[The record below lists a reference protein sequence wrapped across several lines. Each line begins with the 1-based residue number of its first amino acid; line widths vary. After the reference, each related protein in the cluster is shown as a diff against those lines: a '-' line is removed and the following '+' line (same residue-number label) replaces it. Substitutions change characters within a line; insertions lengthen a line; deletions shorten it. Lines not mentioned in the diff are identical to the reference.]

1 MLRKLKRRIFIIF
14 AILCAFGISSCG
26 DPSEDNYY
34 YVSNGVSLTKSQAE
48 NFEHEFELSGSR
60 LQEIIDVPLD
70 ESAYT
75 AYQKEW
81 ENEPFPEAKI
91 WSTDITA
98 ASGSIEKAS
107 EDLKKRSDALNESL
121 DEEAEK

>member
-1 MLRKLKRRIFIIF
+1 MLNKLKHRIFIICIIF
-14 AILCAFGISSCG
+14 FSVFCSACG
-26 DPSEDNYY
+26 GPSEGSYY

-48 NFEHEFELSGSR
+48 NFEREFELSGSR

-75 AYQKEW
+75 SYQKEW
-81 ENEPFPEAKI
+81 ENEPFPEARI

-98 ASGSIEKAS
+98 ASGSINKAS
-107 EDLKKRSDALNESL
+107 EDLKERSDALNESM
-121 DEEAEK
+121 EEDSED